1 MIGDELISLA
11 FGAFNILRL
20 ASYVPQII
28 AVARDAHGATSI
40 SFSCWTIWIGANIST
55 ALYAWVNVGDIGLA
69 AVSAFNAAC
78 CFAVLFLAIYKRWS
92 RYGVALWQL
101 PIPGFR
107 QVTSPPRSPPVARAL
122 PIDEMQSRG

>member
-1 MIGDELISLA
+1 MNGDEVISLA

-55 ALYAWVNVGDIGLA
+55 ALYAWINVGDIGLA
-69 AVSAFNAAC
+69 AVSAFNAAG

-92 RYGVALWQL
+92 RYGVSRWRF
-101 PIPGFR
+101 PIPSLR
-107 QVTSPPRSPPVARAL
+107 HVTNQQRSQPATGAV
-122 PIDEMQSRG
+122 PIDDMQSRG

>member
-1 MIGDELISLA
+1 MTGDEVISLA
-11 FGAFNILRL
+11 FGVFNILRL

-55 ALYAWVNVGDIGLA
+55 ALYAWINVGDIGLA
-69 AVSAFNAAC
+69 SVSAFNAAC

-92 RYGVALWQL
+92 RYGVSRWRL
-101 PIPGFR
+101 PSLR
-107 QVTSPPRSPPVARAL
+107 QIADRPQSPRAARAV
-122 PIDEMQSRG
+122 PIDDMQSRG